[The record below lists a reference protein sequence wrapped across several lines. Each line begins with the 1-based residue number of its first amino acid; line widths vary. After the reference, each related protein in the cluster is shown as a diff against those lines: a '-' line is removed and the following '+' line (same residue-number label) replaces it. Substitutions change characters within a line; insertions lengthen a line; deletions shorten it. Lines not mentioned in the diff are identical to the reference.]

1 MSKIVNKMLTQDN
14 DNNNNKNNSRRYV
27 LIVVDQ
33 LSQLR
38 HNEMNVIN
46 IIMKEKKN

>member
-1 MSKIVNKMLTQDN
+1 MSKIINEMLTQDN
-14 DNNNNKNNSRRYV
+14 DNDNDKSNSRKYI

-38 HNEMNVIN
+38 HDKMNVIN
-46 IIMKEKKN
+46 IIIRRKEN

>member
-1 MSKIVNKMLTQDN
+1 MLTQ
-14 DNNNNKNNSRRYV
+14 NNNNNNDKSDSRRYV

-38 HNEMNVIN
+38 HNKMNVIN
-46 IIMKEKKN
+46 IIIREKKIDQMR